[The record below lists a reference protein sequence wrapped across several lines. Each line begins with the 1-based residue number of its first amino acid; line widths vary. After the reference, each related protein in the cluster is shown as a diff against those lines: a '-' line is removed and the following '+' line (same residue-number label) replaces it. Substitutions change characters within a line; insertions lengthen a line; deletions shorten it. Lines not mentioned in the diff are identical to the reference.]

1 MAARIKDVARRVGVS
16 SATVS
21 RVLSNKPHV
30 SEEVR
35 RRILAAMEEL
45 DYQPSRI
52 ARSLRV
58 QHSRIIGL
66 IISDIQNPFFNI
78 LARAIEDVAYEHQ
91 YAVFLCNSDENIE
104 KEKLY
109 IDLMPAERVAGVMI
123 SPTCE
128 IDNPCQKLIK
138 TKVPVVV
145 VDRHITDLEVD
156 TVVIDNVRGSMDL
169 VNHLISDGHRRI
181 GAVLGTPAATTD
193 RER

>member
-1 MAARIKDVARRVGVS
+1 M
-16 SATVS
+16 
-21 RVLSNKPHV
+21 L
-30 SEEVR
+30 
-35 RRILAAMEEL
+35 
-45 DYQPSRI
+45 
-52 ARSLRV
+52 
-58 QHSRIIGL
+58 
-66 IISDIQNPFFNI
+66 
-78 LARAIEDVAYEHQ
+78 
-91 YAVFLCNSDENIE
+91 
-104 KEKLY
+104 
-109 IDLMPAERVAGVMI
+109 AERMAGVMI

-145 VDRHITDLEVD
+145 VDRHISDLEVD